1 MTEIE
6 KYTMEEFKSLKR
18 NAKGD
23 LVYLDEQWYRL
34 TDRQVNLLTGNDWSR
49 YIELEL
55 DNDYMISRFMEWE
68 LT

>member
-1 MTEIE
+1 MAVIE

-49 YIELEL
+49 YIELG
-55 DNDYMISRFMEWE
+55 S
-68 LT
+68 

>member
-1 MTEIE
+1 MAIIE

>member
-34 TDRQVNLLTGNDWSR
+34 TDKQVNLLTGNDWSR